1 MGYILDLKRNG
12 KNLGEYNKISK
23 NFIALVLLQVT
34 NFVIPILII
43 PHLIKTL
50 GIDKFGIVSL
60 AQTIMIYL
68 FVVVDYGFSLSA
80 VKNISLNKGNII
92 YLNKLFSEVMM
103 TKVFL
108 GIISFFMLLVVV
120 CIYPKF
126 IENWKLLL
134 LSYFMVLGQLILP
147 TWFYQGIDAMKYTT
161 VTNLVSKVIFTIFIF
176 IFIRNPNDD
185 IWVNLLL
192 GCGNCIAGVISIVF
206 LSYNYKISVSIKQ
219 GIKGVRYQLLN
230 GWYYF
235 LSNFSVIVYMNSN
248 IVILGLFANNHVLGL
263 YSIAEKIAMLF
274 RQVLVVFS
282 QATYTHVCL
291 IVESKSFDKMK
302 LFFKDIFIPFFFI
315 VCLGCGILFFFCD
328 FIPIYL
334 KMTIGDG
341 KYVISLIRILS
352 IVPVIVCL
360 NIPFYQVLLT
370 YNNAKNGSF
379 ILTFGAVISV
389 VINLILASQFLA
401 LGTAATIVIIE
412 SILTV
417 AIAMVTIKIS
427 SKVFINKI

>member
-1 MGYILDLKRNG
+1 MGYTLDLKKNG
-12 KNLGEYNKISK
+12 KNLAEYNKISN
-23 NFIALVLLQVT
+23 NFVALVLLQVT

-68 FVVVDYGFSLSA
+68 FVIVDYGFSLSA
-80 VKNISLNKGNII
+80 VKNISINKANIP

-103 TKVFL
+103 TKLFL
-108 GIISFFMLLVVV
+108 GILSFFILLVVIS
-120 CIYPKF
+120 IYPKF
-126 IENWKLLL
+126 IENWQLLL
-134 LSYFMVLGQLILP
+134 LSYFMVLGQMMLP

-161 VTNLVSKVIFTIFIF
+161 ITNLVSKVIFTGFIF
-176 IFIRNPNDD
+176 IFIKKPNDD

-192 GCGNCIAGVISIVF
+192 GCGNCIAGLISIIF
-206 LSYNYKISVSIKQ
+206 LSYNYKISISIKQ
-219 GIKGVRYQLLN
+219 GINGIKYQLLN

-235 LSNFSVIVYMNSN
+235 LSSFSAIVYVNSN
-248 IVILGLFANNHVLGL
+248 IVILGLFANNHVLGI
-263 YSIAEKIAMLF
+263 YSIAEKIAMLI

-282 QATYTHVCL
+282 QAIYTHVCL
-291 IVESKSFDKMK
+291 IVESKSFNKFK

-315 VCLGCGILFFFCD
+315 ICIGCGILFIFCD

-334 KMTIGDG
+334 KMTIEDS
-341 KYVISLIRILS
+341 KYFILLIRILC

-360 NIPFYQVLLT
+360 NIPFFQVLLT

-379 ILTFGAVISV
+379 ILSIGAAISI
-389 VINLILASQFLA
+389 VINLILASQFSA
-401 LGTAATIVIIE
+401 LGTAATIVIVE
-412 SILTV
+412 LILTFSTIIV
-417 AIAMVTIKIS
+417 ATKVSYKIF
-427 SKVFINKI
+427 KNNF